1 MSIRVLHFASGD
13 AWGGAERVI
22 ETLVRSMQSNAEVA
36 CLLLNEG
43 RLADVIRDMGIAVV
57 VIPERGMSLR
67 NLAREVRTAL
77 RRLRFDVIHC
87 HRDKEL
93 LLALIARRGSTTPV
107 VITVHGLAPSAQLSL
122 LQVVRTWGILLLAR
136 CFGVGFA
143 AVSRELAD
151 RLGRW
156 PLAVRAVEIPN
167 PMPSVGSGEGM
178 PDLRMRFGW
187 DPGRP
192 LVGFIGRLETVKGP
206 DLFLEIARRGSARFG
221 WVVVGSGSMEKTLA
235 DRCQAEGLGD
245 RVRFLGSVPEAAPLL
260 RQLDALAMTSRHEG
274 TPMALLEAAV
284 CEVPVV
290 AFGVGGIPA
299 LLEHAPS
306 SWCVPPGDLDA
317 FARALDGLLE
327 SPESAR
333 RAAAAWAA
341 SIRPRYA
348 QGAVRDAYLALY
360 ARCAG
365 SRSVPAERRP
375 TRDLPGAHP

>member
-1 MSIRVLHFASGD
+1 MTVRVLHFASGD
-13 AWGGAERVI
+13 GWGGAERVI
-22 ETLVRSMQSNAEVA
+22 ETLVSATREA
-36 CLLLNEG
+36 CAVRAVLLNEG
-43 RLADVIRDMGIAVV
+43 RLAEVLRAQGVPVTVIRESGRSFGA
-57 VIPERGMSLR
+57 L
-67 NLAREVRTAL
+67 LREVRAEL
-77 RRLRFDVIHC
+77 GREPCDVIHC
-87 HRDKEL
+87 HRYKEL
-93 LLALIARRGSTTPV
+93 LLAV
-107 VITVHGLAPSAQLSL
+107 VTAPHHRLPIVVTIHGLEPSRQLTLRQIAQI
-122 LQVVRTWGILLLAR
+122 WGSLLLAR

-151 RLGRW
+151 RLARW

-187 DPGRP
+187 DAGRP
-192 LVGFIGRLETVKGP
+192 LIGFIGRLETVKGP

-235 DRCQAEGLGD
+235 DRCRAEGLGD

-260 RQLDALAMTSRHEG
+260 RQLEALAMTSRHEG

-306 SWCVPPGDLDA
+306 AWCVPPGDVDA
-317 FARALDGLLE
+317 FARALDGLLDA
-327 SPESAR
+327 PESAR

-348 QGAVRDAYLALY
+348 QEAVRDAYLALY
-360 ARCAG
+360 ACGAG
-365 SRSVPAERRP
+365 SVPADRNA
-375 TRDLPGAHP
+375 TRDQPGAHP